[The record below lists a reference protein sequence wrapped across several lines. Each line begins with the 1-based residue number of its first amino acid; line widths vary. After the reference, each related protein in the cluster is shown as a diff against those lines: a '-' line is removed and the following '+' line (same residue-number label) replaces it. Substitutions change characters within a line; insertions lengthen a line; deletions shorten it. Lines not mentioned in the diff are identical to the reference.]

1 MNGAPDALVRGQRHK
16 CCGLGLFGRRWA
28 DEASA
33 TPRAGSGEHYS
44 GFKLSNNFH
53 SLSLVTR

>member
-1 MNGAPDALVRGQRHK
+1 MEPRTPPSGGSATNVVVLDCSGAV
-16 CCGLGLFGRRWA
+16 GR